1 MWADRE
7 QEGAAAD
14 RRLDDILDP
23 SYLDGVEESST
34 AELRRMRAE
43 CEEHERAV
51 SYTRRVLQG
60 RLDIL
65 RAELLSREE
74 RGGGAV
80 ESLLSRLPDI
90 LGHDHVAT
98 DPLQARATRLEVP
111 AVAEP
116 LERELDDIVDESRLD
131 AVSEAETDELAQLIE
146 RLADHEGRLSTLRRD
161 LFDRIDRLREELAA
175 RYKDGRANIG
185 ELLGTDRTT

>member
-1 MWADRE
+1 VADRE
-7 QEGAAAD
+7 LE
-14 RRLDDILDP
+14 DILDP
-23 SYLDGVEESST
+23 SYLEGLEEAST
-34 AELRRMRAE
+34 ADLRRMRSE